1 LLLAASTVS
10 DMGIAGGESAVAR
23 QFRAASEILGNK
35 NVALSLAA
43 AVAIATLWWS
53 KRGDRNATTA
63 AVQRALAT
71 GGTVLLITAAG
82 GAFGQVIRQT
92 DIAGEVVRWIPQ
104 QGTGITVLLIGFFIT
119 ALVRV
124 AQGSATVAMI
134 TAVSILAPV
143 VGAMELP
150 FHTVYVMLAIGCG
163 SKPLPWMNDSGFWVV
178 GRMSG
183 FTPIE
188 TLKTESVTLTV
199 MGFVGLLVTIFG
211 AIVTPFK

>member
-1 LLLAASTVS
+1 
-10 DMGIAGGESAVAR
+10 
-23 QFRAASEILGNK
+23 
-35 NVALSLAA
+35 
-43 AVAIATLWWS
+43 
-53 KRGDRNATTA
+53 
-63 AVQRALAT
+63 
-71 GGTVLLITAAG
+71 
-82 GAFGQVIRQT
+82 
-92 DIAGEVVRWIPQ
+92 
-104 QGTGITVLLIGFFIT
+104 
-119 ALVRV
+119 
-124 AQGSATVAMI
+124 MI

-211 AIVTPFK
+211 ALVTPFK